1 MTTKQS
7 FHKQTKLSGES
18 DYSQRCSAHHV
29 KTQVKGDSPSGCF
42 TCSFP
47 LSPFCLGHAMFPR
60 INHKQD
66 GHIIHYISVFN
77 VMIIVRE
84 PLSGVGYQLGK
95 IDYAEKE
102 QVSSERSWQRLS
114 GGQSVSG
121 NGSH

>member
-1 MTTKQS
+1 
-7 FHKQTKLSGES
+7 
-18 DYSQRCSAHHV
+18 
-29 KTQVKGDSPSGCF
+29 
-42 TCSFP
+42 
-47 LSPFCLGHAMFPR
+47 MFPR

-102 QVSSERSWQRLS
+102 QVSRERSWQRLS